1 MTGTV
6 VDALTY
12 WARTKPTMTAIDFA
26 GDEVTYA
33 QLAAWAD
40 AVAHDLAAGGVG
52 VGDRVGFLGANS
64 LEWCA
69 AALGA
74 FKVGAIAAPFN
85 PRLTAREIGD
95 LVADCEPTVVYCD
108 TELRARLGEVH
119 AQRPDFAILGFE
131 DHVRPL
137 RGSAP
142 QPFRS
147 PMVDLSAPAAIVF
160 TSGTTGRPKGV
171 IFTPA
176 TIAGVMAE
184 WELVEGIR
192 ANELRTLLV
201 LPLFS
206 AAGIIW
212 GISRVTL
219 NGGTLFLQPR
229 FDPAAA
235 LEVLTRD
242 KANTFTGP
250 PILFE
255 QIAKVPGFDHA
266 DLSHMISAHVGGAR
280 VPVELLARWSPRGVA
295 LRQLYGQ
302 TEIGGTATVTPR
314 CDAATKPEKCGWGTM
329 STKIRV
335 VDASGDD
342 CPPNEPG
349 EILLRGPGMMPGY
362 WRNDDATRTTIVD
375 GWLRTGD
382 LGVLDENGYLTFVDR
397 LKDMIISGGLNI
409 SPAEIENVI
418 GALPGVEE
426 VAVFGVDDEKFGETP
441 AAVVKGDAA
450 LTASDIVE
458 HCNRLLADYKVPR
471 YVIVR
476 EEPLPRLASG
486 KIAKRELRSEYA
498 DIASGYARVR

>member
-12 WARTKPTMTAIDFA
+12 WARARPTMTAIDFA
-26 GDEVTYA
+26 GDQITYA

-40 AVAHDLAAGGVG
+40 AAAHDLAARGVG
-52 VGDRVGFLGANS
+52 TGDRVGFLGANS

-95 LVADCEPTVVYCD
+95 LVADCEPVVVYGD
-108 TELRARLGEVH
+108 AELRARLAEVP
-119 AQRPDFAILGFE
+119 AGRPDFTILGFE
-131 DHVRPL
+131 EHVRPL
-137 RGSAP
+137 RDATP
-142 QPFRS
+142 QPFDS
-147 PMVDLSAPAAIVF
+147 PVVDMSAPTAIVF

-171 IFTPA
+171 VFTPA
-176 TIAGVMAE
+176 TIAGVMRE
-184 WELVEGIR
+184 WELVEGFR

-212 GISRVTL
+212 GISRIIL

-229 FDPAAA
+229 FDPATA

-255 QIAKVPGFDHA
+255 QIARVPGFDDA

-280 VPVELLARWSPRGVA
+280 VPVELLARWTPRGVA

-335 VDASGDD
+335 VDTAGND

-375 GWLRTGD
+375 GWLHTGD
-382 LGVLDENGYLTFVDR
+382 LGVLDEHGYLTFVDR

-409 SPAEIENVI
+409 SPAEIENII
-418 GALPGVEE
+418 GTVPGVEE
-426 VAVFGVDDEKFGETP
+426 VAVFGVDDDKFGETP
-441 AAVVKGDAA
+441 AAVVRADPGV
-450 LTASDIVE
+450 TAFDVVQ

-471 YVIVR
+471 YVVVR
-476 EEPLPRLASG
+476 DQPLPRQASG
-486 KIAKRELRSEYA
+486 KIAKRDLRSEYA
-498 DIASGYARVR
+498 DITSRYARVR